1 MFSTVFYL
9 LIAWRLSL
17 QSHAEDKDLQVHGDV
32 LHCPPCRKL
41 HCWPKL
47 HRLKCKGGITLG
59 VCNCCPVCAKVAG
72 ESCGGQWNYL
82 GKCDRS
88 LYCQPQKATLY
99 SYVVEDTKKVFS
111 IGRGIC
117 KPGSPELSSDQAHS
131 TFCRPKCTWEFCS
144 KNPKAICSAIDNAE
158 KIQEC
163 QGSCQHTS
171 CRACRYL
178 EREHSCIKCSRDDF
192 GCMQKFGKC
201 AKQKFCTRKKF
212 PCKRD
217 REKEETESK
226 FQCQVAECLDKT
238 ENALTGKG

>member
-117 KPGSPELSSDQAHS
+117 KPATTPRKFKNAKEVVNILRVGHVVIWNENTAALSARVTISD
-131 TFCRPKCTWEFCS
+131 
-144 KNPKAICSAIDNAE
+144 
-158 KIQEC
+158 
-163 QGSCQHTS
+163 
-171 CRACRYL
+171 ACRNL
-178 EREHSCIKCSRDDF
+178 ENVPNRNSAPGKSFLAREIE
-192 GCMQKFGKC
+192 
-201 AKQKFCTRKKF
+201 RKKKQNRNF
-212 PCKRD
+212 
-217 REKEETESK
+217 
-226 FQCQVAECLDKT
+226 
-238 ENALTGKG
+238 NAKLPSV

>member
-47 HRLKCKGGITLG
+47 HRLKCKGGITL
-59 VCNCCPVCAKVAG
+59 
-72 ESCGGQWNYL
+72 
-82 GKCDRS
+82 
-88 LYCQPQKATLY
+88 
-99 SYVVEDTKKVFS
+99 
-111 IGRGIC
+111 
-117 KPGSPELSSDQAHS
+117 GSPELSSDQAHS